1 MSGSELSII
10 NASQFLALKPL
21 PEAREKAAAVHV
33 KLDQILF
40 EKIPKYTSEDTS
52 LVVFGSLA
60 RGEWTSASDLDWTY
74 LIDGQANS
82 DHLVIAQKI
91 QTILK
96 DHFGRRARPE
106 HSETW
111 RSATTSSITNRRT
124 KRYEQEYDS
133 TNSVASGV
141 GVYRQECP
149 GLRESDE
156 GRHQPLSRGR
166 QPPVDRRRHAI
177 PCAALFP
184 Q

>member
-1 MSGSELSII
+1 MSGSQLSTI

-21 PEAREKAAAVHV
+21 PEAREKAAVRV

-91 QTILK
+91 QTI
-96 DHFGRRARPE
+96 P
-106 HSETW
+106 
-111 RSATTSSITNRRT
+111 
-124 KRYEQEYDS
+124 
-133 TNSVASGV
+133 
-141 GVYRQECP
+141 
-149 GLRESDE
+149 
-156 GRHQPLSRGR
+156 
-166 QPPVDRRRHAI
+166 
-177 PCAALFP
+177 
-184 Q
+184 